1 MNRRSIL
8 VIVLLNVLSVISA
21 LAQAPVIVN
30 PGPRRAGLQKSA
42 DTHTR
47 SAPPQSKEA
56 DAKKRDA
63 RQSLTS
69 FEARLVSGSKTAI
82 LETGISEPYFE
93 THFKLVTAIDKTGDR
108 RVVWKFSINEYEAT
122 LNDAVGY
129 YTSDGGDR
137 IDVHSIKDILGSAH
151 DIEKTIPRKQ
161 AEKRMRECIG
171 RFTNPSVVFKAL
183 TGNASLLMI
192 ASSAGKNPSKSE
204 EREREEKRKQES
216 GKRASKSQTSELDAI
231 KQEENE
237 RGGPSYFGMVN
248 LETGK
253 CTKGK
258 AVIVP

>member
-1 MNRRSIL
+1 MNQRFSCIPAIALLSIL
-8 VIVLLNVLSVISA
+8 GTYS
-21 LAQAPVIVN
+21 AQAKTPVGRN
-30 PGPRRAGLQKSA
+30 FGPIYSSWSRTETSHGSDPKGSR
-42 DTHTR
+42 T
-47 SAPPQSKEA
+47 
-56 DAKKRDA
+56 
-63 RQSLTS
+63 RQSLAAA
-69 FEARLVSGSKTAI
+69 EARLVRGSKKAI
-82 LETGISEPYFE
+82 LETGISEANFQK
-93 THFKLVTAIDKTGDR
+93 HFRLVSAIDKPGDR
-108 RVVWKFSINEYEAT
+108 RVVWKYLISDYETT

-161 AEKRMRECIG
+161 AEKIMRECIG

-183 TGNASLLMI
+183 TGKASLLMI

-237 RGGPSYFGMVN
+237 GGGPSYFGMVN